1 MIVTRRRERM
11 VEEKTIEP
19 QFQAQIDHKKAK
31 GATSLGVKTSHTWHV
46 DPRRLLF
53 SFSRYKFVSKMFA
66 GRRRVLEVGCGD
78 AFCSRIVQQTVETLV
93 AVDNDPLFIE
103 DAIGRMD
110 EDWPFEAKTHDM
122 LAGPVDGDFDGA
134 YALDVIE
141 HIPPPKTELFLTNIR
156 QSLTQNGAVI
166 IGLPSLSS
174 QQYASELSRKG
185 HVNCMDAP
193 DLKTVIEQHFRN
205 VFIFSMN
212 DEVLHTGFHPMSQ
225 YVFALG
231 VTPLADD

>member
-1 MIVTRRRERM
+1 MGK
-11 VEEKTIEP
+11 KTIEL
-19 QFQAQIDHKKAK
+19 QFQAQIDRKEAK
-31 GATSLGVKTSHTWHV
+31 GTTSLGVKTSHTWNV

-66 GRRRVLEVGCGD
+66 GRCRVLEVGCGD
-78 AFCSRIVQQTVETLV
+78 VFCSRIVQQTVATLV

-103 DAIGRMD
+103 DAIERMD
-110 EDWPFEAKTHDM
+110 EDWPFEAKTHDI
-122 LAGPVDGDFDGA
+122 LTGPVDGDFDGA

-141 HIPPPKTELFLTNIR
+141 HIPPPKSDLFLTNIR
-156 QSLTQNGAVI
+156 RSLTQDGAVI

-174 QQYASELSRKG
+174 QQHASELSCKG

-193 DLKTVIEQHFRN
+193 DLKTVIERHFRN

-231 VTPLADD
+231 VTPLSGD